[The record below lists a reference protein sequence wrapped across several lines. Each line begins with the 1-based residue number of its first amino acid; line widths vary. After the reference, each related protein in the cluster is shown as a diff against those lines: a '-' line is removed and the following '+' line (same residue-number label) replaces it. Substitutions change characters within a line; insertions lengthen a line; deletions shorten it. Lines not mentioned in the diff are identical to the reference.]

1 MGFFKDTVDE
11 IKDSRKIHYDLN
23 PITDRE
29 MVQEI
34 IDYFLGEDWYVVD
47 PLATVQIN
55 AIALDEIKAKYPIP
69 AKRIIFKNLS
79 KLFKEKSK
87 KV

>member
-11 IKDSRKIHYDLN
+11 IKDSRKIHYNLK

-34 IDYFLGEDWYVVD
+34 INYFLGEEWYVVD
-47 PLATVQIN
+47 PLATVQVN

-69 AKRIIFKNLS
+69 VRKIIFKHLAE
-79 KLFKEKSK
+79 LFKQKSK